1 MLTRRALL
9 VATAAAAL
17 AAPIR
22 AAAQIVPG
30 DLRGAL
36 DATHEGVR
44 PGAVDDQSVALS
56 RALSKA
62 AAEGR
67 PLFLPPGRYAVADID
82 LPERAQLIGVPGES
96 RLAYSGGNWLL
107 RSRGAQRL
115 RLEGLVLD
123 GRQRPLQ
130 ADMPG
135 LLSAEAV
142 GEAVVE
148 NCTILDSAG
157 SGLVLSGCAG
167 RVARCHVSGVRLAG
181 LSLHESRGLSA
192 TDNVIED
199 CGDRGI
205 FVWRWDPGEDGTL
218 LRGNRISRI
227 RALSGG
233 TGQYGNGIH
242 LSKAD
247 GVIVADNRIDDCDFS
262 AARAFSSSSVR
273 IAGNIVTGSGETA
286 LYVEFAYVG
295 AIVTGNLVDGAA
307 TGISFANFP
316 EYGGR
321 LGVCSGNVV
330 RNLASYLRLPNGIE
344 GPYGVGITVEAD
356 IAVTGNV
363 VEEAPHCGLRLGWG
377 PYLRDVSATGNVI
390 RRAGIGI
397 AVTVVDGAGPALIA
411 DNLVSESSRGAIL
424 GMRWH
429 EIASGE
435 LSGAGGD
442 RFPHLT
448 IARNRV
454 G

>member
-9 VATAAAAL
+9 VATTAAAL
-17 AAPIR
+17 APPIR

-44 PGAVDDQSVALS
+44 PGAPDDQSAALR
-56 RALSKA
+56 RALAKA

-67 PLFLPPGRYAVADID
+67 PLFLPPGRYAVAEIE
-82 LPERAQLIGVPGES
+82 LPERAQLVGVPGES
-96 RLAYSGGNWLL
+96 RLAYSGGNWFL

-123 GRQRPLQ
+123 GRHRPVHT
-130 ADMPG
+130 DVPG

-142 GEAVVE
+142 GDAVVE
-148 NCTILDSAG
+148 DCTILDSAG

-167 RVARCHVSGVRLAG
+167 RVARCHVGGVRRAG

-192 TDNVIED
+192 TENVIED

-205 FVWRWDPGEDGTL
+205 FVWRWDPGEDGTI

-227 RALSGG
+227 RARSGG
-233 TGQYGNGIH
+233 TGQYGNGIQ

-262 AARAFSSSSVR
+262 AVRAFSSGNVR
-273 IAGNIVTGSGETA
+273 IAGNIATGSGETA

-295 AIVTGNLVDGAA
+295 AIVSGNLVDGAA

-321 LGVCSGNVV
+321 LGVCSGNIV
-330 RNLASYLRLPNGIE
+330 RNLAPYLRLPNGIE

-363 VEEAPHCGLRLGWG
+363 VEEAPHCGLCLGWG
-377 PYLRDVSATGNVI
+377 PHLRDVSATGNVV

-411 DNLVSESSRGAIL
+411 DNLVTESRRGAIL
-424 GMRWH
+424 GMRWRDVATGDLA
-429 EIASGE
+429 ER
-435 LSGAGGD
+435 GAEQ
-442 RFPHLT
+442 FPHLT